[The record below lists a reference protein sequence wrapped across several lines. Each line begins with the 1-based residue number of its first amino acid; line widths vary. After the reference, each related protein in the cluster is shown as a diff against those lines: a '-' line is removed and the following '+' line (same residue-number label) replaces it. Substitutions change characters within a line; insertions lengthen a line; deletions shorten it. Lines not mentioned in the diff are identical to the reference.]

1 MHLEVAYPV
10 HTDYSNLDLIPRPA
24 SQRGPSPLERLKV
37 ISIVA
42 RKPGRKEGD
51 KLMVTAAESKRGPS
65 KIQSLNLS
73 RGRVNDSQLPRVSPC
88 LAASIPTT
96 SITWLSFLYYDLI
109 FRIYLFH
116 FHLIHIFIY
125 IYIHIFTIF
134 LLLTLYFVLIQCYLF
149 HFYLLVL
156 WFKIIYENN
165 DKDYKK

>member
-73 RGRVNDSQLPRVSPC
+73 RGRVNDSQLPHVSPC

-96 SITWLSFLYYDLI
+96 SITWLSFFILRSNFSHLPILFSFDSYIHNIFIINTI
-109 FRIYLFH
+109 FRFDLMLF
-116 FHLIHIFIY
+116 IP
-125 IYIHIFTIF
+125 F
-134 LLLTLYFVLIQCYLF
+134 LSFSFVI
-149 HFYLLVL
+149 
-156 WFKIIYENN
+156 
-165 DKDYKK
+165 

>member
-42 RKPGRKEGD
+42 RKPRRKEGD

-88 LAASIPTT
+88 LAASTPTT
-96 SITWLSFLYYDLI
+96 SITWLSFFI
-109 FRIYLFH
+109 FRSNFLHLLISFWYIIYWSYIQYFYQH
-116 FHLIHIFIY
+116 YISFSFNIIYSIFI
-125 IYIHIFTIF
+125 F
-134 LLLTLYFVLIQCYLF
+134 
-149 HFYLLVL
+149 
-156 WFKIIYENN
+156 
-165 DKDYKK
+165 